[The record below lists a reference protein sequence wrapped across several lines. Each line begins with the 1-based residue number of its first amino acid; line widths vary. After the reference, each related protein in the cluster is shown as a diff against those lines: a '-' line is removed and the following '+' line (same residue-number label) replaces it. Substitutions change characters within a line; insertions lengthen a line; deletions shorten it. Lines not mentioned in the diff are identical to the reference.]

1 MPLSPP
7 PDHTKTYF
15 ACAVGVCIALCLY
28 ALTRSTLPH
37 VGDNIHSLPH
47 GGCYQDGTK
56 RIVYNSPARNFP
68 SSNLLLSLTSPLCL
82 LALILG
88 LICLSEWFK
97 PSTSARITCRCN
109 HS

>member
-7 PDHTKTYF
+7 PDHTKTFF
-15 ACAVGVCIALCLY
+15 ASAIGICIALGLY
-28 ALTRSTLPH
+28 TLTRSTLPH
-37 VGDNIHSLPH
+37 VGDSIHSLPH

-68 SSNLLLSLTSPLCL
+68 SSNLFSSLSTPLCL
-82 LALILG
+82 LALIIG
-88 LICLSEWFK
+88 LICISEKVK
-97 PSTSARITCRCN
+97 PSTGVRLTCRCN